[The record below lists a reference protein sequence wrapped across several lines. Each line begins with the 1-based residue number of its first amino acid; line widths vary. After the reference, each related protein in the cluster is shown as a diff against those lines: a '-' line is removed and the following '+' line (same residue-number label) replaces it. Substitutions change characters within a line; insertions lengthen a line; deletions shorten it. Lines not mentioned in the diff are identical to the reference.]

1 MSTTTTPKAP
11 ARGRITVPV
20 RLDPETRS
28 ATGELRLSGLAAPY
42 NRTSQDIG
50 FYEELLPGAFHSLD
64 AGDVLLLWQ
73 HRDDSPLARRSAGNL
88 ELEDAPDGIR
98 FSATLP
104 STSIA
109 RDAVELVRSG
119 VVSEMSF
126 GFVVEKD
133 KWENRGGK
141 RIRIVERAELY
152 ELSLVTEAAY
162 GRATNVSNRN
172 RGNVALQRRIESAV
186 EAMRRTPTPVTE
198 SPYSPHGEHSW
209 FRDQL
214 EIAYRN
220 HEQNA
225 AHEARLAGI
234 PFRHDRLG
242 GSGRFPHPVHGG
254 IEAAE
259 QRLHQL
265 HHHLRETRDLTTT
278 ATDGGGFTPLASR
291 PTSRRPSCSPPAVAV
306 CCRACSRESRC
317 QTRAWS

>member
-198 SPYSPHGEHSW
+198 SPTRLTASTPGSATNWRLPTEITNRTPLTRHVLPGSPS
-209 FRDQL
+209 DT
-214 EIAYRN
+214 I
-220 HEQNA
+220 
-225 AHEARLAGI
+225 
-234 PFRHDRLG
+234 
-242 GSGRFPHPVHGG
+242 GSEGRADSPTPSTV
-254 IEAAE
+254 ASR
-259 QRLHQL
+259 QPSSVS
-265 HHHLRETRDLTTT
+265 TSCTTT
-278 ATDGGGFTPLASR
+278 YVRRAT
-291 PTSRRPSCSPPAVAV
+291 
-306 CCRACSRESRC
+306 
-317 QTRAWS
+317 